1 VKVWRYVDFAKYV
14 HLLHTQRLFFARAD
28 RLAKQD
34 PFEGS
39 YPSADKE
46 RRVRYYQDIA
56 AQTPAIPS
64 GEIAKMVREDAFL
77 SRNMQKDTFISCWHA
92 SFHESAAMWKLYG
105 ETNRSIAIQTTFE
118 KLQHGLEGRAALGLV
133 QYIDYEN
140 ESMFTGRAYG
150 AVPFLFKRR
159 SFEHEHELR
168 AIIQRS
174 RMGVQDPQRQ
184 YDDSEIGI
192 EREVQIDQL
201 IELAIV
207 SPTSEL
213 WFLQLVKEV
222 TARLGFQFAVL
233 PSSLNA
239 DPVF

>member
-1 VKVWRYVDFAKYV
+1 
-14 HLLHTQRLFFARAD
+14 
-28 RLAKQD
+28 
-34 PFEGS
+34 
-39 YPSADKE
+39 
-46 RRVRYYQDIA
+46 
-56 AQTPAIPS
+56 
-64 GEIAKMVREDAFL
+64 
-77 SRNMQKDTFISCWHA
+77 
-92 SFHESAAMWKLYG
+92 
-105 ETNRSIAIQTTFE
+105 
-118 KLQHGLEGRAALGLV
+118 
-133 QYIDYEN
+133 
-140 ESMFTGRAYG
+140 
-150 AVPFLFKRR
+150 
-159 SFEHEHELR
+159 
-168 AIIQRS
+168 
-174 RMGVQDPQRQ
+174 MGVQDPQRQ